1 MTSRRKEVLTELEKK
16 GHQGVS
22 FAMGLLAGIVVTALV
37 VVAGYG
43 VGKGFVEDNRAN
55 AVTSQG
61 KEDATAS
68 KEEDSIINDAF
79 LKKVDAI
86 ETMIEERFYLADVDA
101 ETLREGAYKGIV
113 EALDDVYS
121 VYYTPEETEKVFQN
135 SEGIYYGIGAYVQMD
150 SVSGYVKISSVIEGA
165 PAEEAGLKSEDIFYK
180 ADGED
185 LAGLDTT
192 QVVSLIKGEEGTTV
206 HLTMVRDG
214 VPFEVDVERRKIES
228 STVEYSMLEDH
239 MGYIQITEFDDVTVN
254 QFEKALDAIKDAKAE
269 GMILDL
275 RANPGGNLSAVL
287 DIADMLLGKGII
299 LYTEDKQGQRE
310 EYYSDAVC
318 KWNKPIVILVDGNSA
333 SASEVLS
340 GALKD
345 YGKATLV
352 GTTTFGKGI
361 VQTLRRMKDGSCIK
375 LTISTYFT
383 PAGNNIH
390 GTGIEPDVVVE
401 FDGDAYYGEQ
411 QFDNQLDKAK
421 EVLREMLP

>member
-1 MTSRRKEVLTELEKK
+1 MELEKK

-22 FAMGLLAGIVVTALV
+22 FAVGLLAGIIVTALV

-43 VGKGFVEDNRAN
+43 VGKGFVKDSQ
-55 AVTSQG
+55 TSI
-61 KEDATAS
+61 DTAQTIKDEAAS
-68 KEEDSIINDAF
+68 QDESIINDAF
-79 LKKVDAI
+79 LKKVAAI
-86 ETMIEERFYLADVDA
+86 ESMIEERFYLADVDA

-121 VYYTPEETEKVFQN
+121 VYYTPEETEEVFQN

-150 SVSGYVKISSVIEGA
+150 TVSGYVKVTGVIEGA
-165 PAEEAGLKSEDIFYK
+165 PAEEAGLMSDDIFYK

-185 LAGLDTT
+185 LAGLDAT
-192 QVVSLIKGEEGTTV
+192 QVVSRIKGEEGTSV

-228 STVEYSMLEDH
+228 PTVKHSMLEDN
-239 MGYIQITEFDDVTVN
+239 MGYIQISEFDDVTVN
-254 QFEKALDAIKDAKAE
+254 QFEEALEAIKDADAE

-299 LYTEDKQGQRE
+299 LYTEDKQGHRE

-361 VQTLRRMKDGSCIK
+361 VQTLKRMKDGSCIK
-375 LTISTYFT
+375 MTISAYFT

-401 FDGDAYYGEQ
+401 FDSEAYYGEQ